1 MRTAK
6 CGHWTG
12 PGFAADADNLPR
24 SSLPFA
30 RGGGGATSTE
40 ATTVTT
46 TTAAAAAI
54 KQMCA
59 FSLYA
64 DTHTGYTARKS
75 FLGAEKKREKT
86 FQ

>member
-40 ATTVTT
+40 ATTVM
-46 TTAAAAAI
+46 TTAAAAI
-54 KQMCA
+54 NQMCA
-59 FSLYA
+59 FSLYT
-64 DTHTGYTARKS
+64 DIHTRVYCAQIIS
-75 FLGAEKKREKT
+75 
-86 FQ
+86 